1 MGDMDV
7 KSISSDLSGV
17 GENQRSVRHDP
28 LSDFQKVLSESLGEV
43 NKKLTEAD
51 QNVQEMVLGKR
62 DIHQAMIAI
71 EQANL
76 SLRMVIQIRNKLIA
90 AYEELMRMQ
99 V

>member
-1 MGDMDV
+1 MCDMDV
-7 KSISSDLSGV
+7 KSVLSGPSGGV
-17 GENQRSVRHDP
+17 ENQRSVRHDP

>member
-1 MGDMDV
+1 MGDMDI
-7 KSISSDLSGV
+7 KSVLSGPSGRV
-17 GENQRSVRHDP
+17 ENHRSVRHDP